1 MSDSCE
7 KMVLWGRGVNT
18 ERFLFYTG
26 TEDVVA
32 IIDSNPAYHGTVW
45 EGLPVINLEDYLASY
60 EEYPI
65 IVTPEIY
72 ADDIVAVLQEHNI
85 ERYILLKEVLDLHM
99 RRGQEAETSQ
109 MYGRDKRKY
118 QVVDAIQR
126 RFLNAWIRTGSA
138 YFEHQSRSSYTFS
151 LERLR
156 NILRATRHPVGF
168 YPSSIRNDAYSLI
181 CGTKVGPITKESM
194 RTADLVLYTDMA
206 GGLANEYA
214 LLSMEAACREIP
226 LLLLGDGFLLGI
238 EPPEQQDSLPIA
250 FKRPHSA
257 ILDEHGI
264 YLDANHP
271 SLIETILASSR
282 VFSEEEKKRAIRIIK
297 KICDRKLSKYNHQPM
312 QKLSIGETGREK
324 VLIIDQVYGDRS
336 IAYGMADDETF
347 LEMLAAAQTENP
359 DAEIYIKTHP
369 VPSKGHFQKVKPE
382 RNIHFLC
389 EAINPI
395 MLLEEMDKVYV
406 CTSQMGFE
414 ALMCGK
420 EVHVYGMPFYAGWGV
435 TIDQQTCP
443 RRTRKRE
450 VWEIFYVAYILC
462 TIYVSYKTNG
472 VCEIELAIDELI
484 ELRDAYFEE
493 QRRNV

>member
-1 MSDSCE
+1 MSESCE
-7 KMVLWGRGVNT
+7 KIVLWGRGVNT

-45 EGLPVINLEDYLASY
+45 EGLPVINLEDYLAFY

-109 MYGRDKRKY
+109 MYGRDERKY
-118 QVVDAIQR
+118 RVVDAIQR

-194 RTADLVLYTDMA
+194 RTADLILYTDMA

-238 EPPEQQDSLPIA
+238 EPPEQQDSLPLA
-250 FKRPHSA
+250 YKRPHSA

-271 SLIETILASSR
+271 SLIESILASSL
-282 VFSEEEKKRAIRIIK
+282 VFSKEEKARATGLMK
-297 KICDRKLSKYNHQPM
+297 KICDMKLSKYNHQPM
-312 QKLSIGETGREK
+312 KALSIGKTVRK
-324 VLIIDQVYGDRS
+324 KILIIDQVYGDRS

-347 LEMLAAAQTENP
+347 LHMLEAAQQENP
-359 DAEIYIKTHP
+359 GADIYIKTHP
-369 VPSKGHFQKVKPE
+369 VPSKGHFQNVIAGG
-382 RNIHFLC
+382 NIHFLR

-395 MLLEEMDKVYV
+395 ILLEAMDKVYV

-435 TIDQQTCP
+435 TIDRQICP
-443 RRTRKRE
+443 RRTRRRE
-450 VWEIFYVAYILC
+450 IWEIFYVAYVLC
-462 TIYVSYKTNG
+462 TVYVSYRTQG
-472 VCEIELAIDELI
+472 ICEIEQAIEEI
-484 ELRDAYFEE
+484 AELRDRYFAEMHF
-493 QRRNV
+493 

>member
-7 KMVLWGRGVNT
+7 KIVLWGRGVNT

-109 MYGRDKRKY
+109 MYGHDERKY
-118 QVVDAIQR
+118 RVVNAIQR

-151 LERLR
+151 LERLG

-181 CGTKVGPITKESM
+181 CGTKVGPITKEGM

-206 GGLANEYA
+206 GGLANEYV

-238 EPPEQQDSLPIA
+238 EPPRTAGFPTA
-250 FKRPHSA
+250 
-257 ILDEHGI
+257 
-264 YLDANHP
+264 
-271 SLIETILASSR
+271 R
-282 VFSEEEKKRAIRIIK
+282 V
-297 KICDRKLSKYNHQPM
+297 
-312 QKLSIGETGREK
+312 
-324 VLIIDQVYGDRS
+324 
-336 IAYGMADDETF
+336 
-347 LEMLAAAQTENP
+347 
-359 DAEIYIKTHP
+359 
-369 VPSKGHFQKVKPE
+369 
-382 RNIHFLC
+382 
-389 EAINPI
+389 
-395 MLLEEMDKVYV
+395 
-406 CTSQMGFE
+406 
-414 ALMCGK
+414 
-420 EVHVYGMPFYAGWGV
+420 
-435 TIDQQTCP
+435 
-443 RRTRKRE
+443 
-450 VWEIFYVAYILC
+450 
-462 TIYVSYKTNG
+462 
-472 VCEIELAIDELI
+472 
-484 ELRDAYFEE
+484 
-493 QRRNV
+493 

>member
-7 KMVLWGRGVNT
+7 KIVLWGRGVNT

-109 MYGRDKRKY
+109 MYGRDERKY
-118 QVVDAIQR
+118 RVVNAIQR

-151 LERLR
+151 LERLG

-181 CGTKVGPITKESM
+181 CGTKVGPITKERM

-206 GGLANEYA
+206 GGLANEYV

-238 EPPEQQDSLPIA
+238 EPPEQQDSLPLA
-250 FKRPHSA
+250 YKRPHSA

-264 YLDANHP
+264 YLDANQP
-271 SLIETILASSR
+271 SLIESILTSSL
-282 VFSEEEKKRAIRIIK
+282 VFSEKEKARATGLMK
-297 KICDRKLSKYNHQPM
+297 KICDMKLSKYNHQPM
-312 QKLSIGETGREK
+312 KVLSVGKTGREK
-324 VLIIDQVYGDRS
+324 ILIIDQVYGDRS

-347 LEMLAAAQTENP
+347 LHMLEAAQRENP
-359 DAEIYIKTHP
+359 GADIYIKTHP
-369 VPSKGHFQKVKPE
+369 VPSKGHFQNVIAGE
-382 RNIHFLC
+382 SIHFLRD
-389 EAINPI
+389 AINPI
-395 MLLEEMDKVYV
+395 VLLEAMDKVYV

-435 TIDQQTCP
+435 TIDRQICP
-443 RRTRKRE
+443 RRTRRRE
-450 VWEIFYVAYILC
+450 IWEIFYVAYVLC
-462 TIYVSYKTNG
+462 TVYVSYRTQG
-472 VCEIELAIDELI
+472 ICEIEQAIEEI
-484 ELRDAYFEE
+484 AELRDRYFAEMHF
-493 QRRNV
+493 